1 MRILFWGTP
10 AFAVRSLRA
19 LHDEEIEVVG
29 VVTQPDRPAGR
40 GRKLRPSA
48 LKRVAMEYGLTVLTP
63 ERPRGEEFL
72 EAMGALEPDLSVV
85 VAYGHILRPEVLD
98 LPPLGSIN
106 VHASLLPELRGAA
119 PINWAIARGY
129 RETGVTIM
137 RMVQAMDAGAIIHQV
152 EETILEHETASDL
165 SERLSESGAR
175 ALLEALTLL
184 KAGGAHEVEQND
196 DEATFAPKIDRGIAR
211 VEWNSAVTDVVL
223 HVRAMDAVPGAWSV
237 LEGQNVKLFGAR
249 RAPTPATSPPESATS
264 APEPGTALP
273 EPGTVIA
280 VDPAHGVV
288 VATLDGAVLI
298 TEVQP
303 PGRRRM
309 HARDWING
317 RGVEQGQRFE

>member
-10 AFAVRSLRA
+10 AFAVPSLHA
-19 LHDEEIEVVG
+19 LHDEGVEVVG

-48 LKRVAMEYGLTVLTP
+48 LKQVAMEYGLAVLTP
-63 ERPRGEEFL
+63 ERPCGEEFL
-72 EAMGALEPDLSVV
+72 ESIGALEPDLSVV
-85 VAYGHILRPEVLD
+85 VAYGHILRQEVLD
-98 LPPLGSIN
+98 LPLLGSIN
-106 VHASLLPELRGAA
+106 VHASLLPALRGAA
-119 PINWAIARGY
+119 PINWAIARGC

-137 RMVQAMDAGAIIHQV
+137 RMVLAMDAGAVIHQV
-152 EETILEHETASDL
+152 EETILEHETASEL
-165 SERLSESGAR
+165 STRLSESGAK

-184 KAGGAHEVEQND
+184 RTGGVYEVEQND
-196 DEATFAPKIDRGIAR
+196 EKATFAPKIDRGIAR
-211 VEWNSAVTDVVL
+211 LEWKSPVMDIVL

-249 RAPTPATSPPESATS
+249 RAPSPATLP
-264 APEPGTALP
+264 PEPGMTFP

-280 VDPAHGVV
+280 VDPAHGIL

-317 RGVEQGQRFE
+317 RGVVQGQRFE

>member
-19 LHDEEIEVVG
+19 LHDEGIEVVG

-129 RETGVTIM
+129 RETGVTVM

-165 SERLSESGAR
+165 SERLSESGAK

-237 LEGQNVKLFGAR
+237 LESQNVKLFGAR